1 MNLNILFIAILSYLI
16 GSISGGVI
24 VGRFKNVDIRTK
36 GSKAAG
42 ATNAFRTMGALFALS
57 VLLIDVYKGYFST
70 FYIPYIFGNDTI
82 IGKTVAGFSS
92 IIGHVFPIFFKFK
105 GGKGVGTALG
115 TLFAFSQLYLSTF
128 VGFMSWLC
136 TLLITGYVGL
146 GSIISGI
153 AVLSFYF
160 ISSNYII
167 NELTIYVLFIAV
179 FFIITHKENIKR
191 LLTGDENQFQKIM
204 LFNFF
209 KKR

>member
-1 MNLNILFIAILSYLI
+1 M
-16 GSISGGVI
+16 
-24 VGRFKNVDIRTK
+24 
-36 GSKAAG
+36 
-42 ATNAFRTMGALFALS
+42 
-57 VLLIDVYKGYFST
+57 
-70 FYIPYIFGNDTI
+70 
-82 IGKTVAGFSS
+82 
-92 IIGHVFPIFFKFK
+92 
-105 GGKGVGTALG
+105 G
-115 TLFAFSQLYLSTF
+115 TLFAFPQLYLSTF

-146 GSIISGI
+146 GSIIAGI